1 MLDKIMMRRN
11 SAIVQLRAEGHS
23 LAYIGNVFGITR
35 ERVRQLIKENSP
47 HLQSVPSTLLTAPQV
62 ARQLG
67 ITLPTLYSLV
77 RRRGIKPTLWEH
89 VSGRMLWDAEA
100 IRRLELA
107 LPKCRI
113 CGAPVPSYR
122 FRYCSEECCLEAKKY
137 RNWPKEVQ
145 ERQVAR
151 VKRWAMEHPDKH
163 REISRRACKTWY
175 RRRMSG
181 RQYLVVKRNNSIP
194 IGAVVIYA
202 GSARPGWITVAKS
215 DGLCSIPQA
224 CLRIIKPQC
233 QNRN

>member
-11 SAIVQLRAEGHS
+11 STIIQLRAEGHT
-23 LAYIGNVFGITR
+23 LAYIGNIFGITR

-151 VKRWAMEHPDKH
+151 VKRWAMEHPDKY
-163 REISRRACKTWY
+163 RDIRRRASKAWRQ
-175 RRRMSG
+175 RRISG
-181 RQYLVVKRNNSIP
+181 RQYLVAKRNNSIP
-194 IGAVVIYA
+194 VGELVLYA
-202 GSARPGWITVAKS
+202 EPAKPGWVMVAWA
-215 DGLCSIPQA
+215 GALYPIPQA
-224 CLRIIKPQC
+224 CLHTLKA
-233 QNRN
+233 N